1 MKIRCSGLKWRIR
14 NDTWEKIRTYK
25 KRLEQLLCVFHLHG
39 WRGPWDCR
47 GSKYPVHRTGSQL
60 SKPPLPETQMS
71 FFLFS
76 LWSLACRSLTCSNF
90 EHLGLHIRWLSSPQD
105 NKRIALKSVT
115 GVEKIWLLEMPQ
127 QFAFPYQKLEILNWK
142 SKTPPHYLLHCAK
155 KKKKILPKKKKKK
168 SPQQKTLASWRN
180 LPIPPSSSQS
190 LKGQWGPRHTVNT
203 RHRAW
208 YSRLSSWNACQVWR
222 YRRHTHVMVWIKS
235 NLQLFPSKAAEIN
248 TVTLTHFILLS
259 TFPNSRRID
268 AFKTWF

>member
-1 MKIRCSGLKWRIR
+1 M
-14 NDTWEKIRTYK
+14 
-25 KRLEQLLCVFHLHG
+25 LHRQS
-39 WRGPWDCR
+39 WQPHSCECR
-47 GSKYPVHRTGSQL
+47 GAGTQNKPWPPFL
-60 SKPPLPETQMS
+60 SSDHSPTPPETPQAWWAAQGAEAS
-71 FFLFS
+71 S
-76 LWSLACRSLTCSNF
+76 AGPETPTPAVRSCQ
-90 EHLGLHIRWLSSPQD
+90 I
-105 NKRIALKSVT
+105 
-115 GVEKIWLLEMPQ
+115 LL
-127 QFAFPYQKLEILNWK
+127 
-142 SKTPPHYLLHCAK
+142 
-155 KKKKILPKKKKKK
+155 
-168 SPQQKTLASWRN
+168 WRN

>member
-1 MKIRCSGLKWRIR
+1 MKDKEWHMG
-14 NDTWEKIRTYK
+14 EIRTYK

-47 GSKYPVHRTGSQL
+47 GSKYSVHRTGSQL
-60 SKPPLPETQMS
+60 SKPPLPETQMN

-142 SKTPPHYLLHCAK
+142 SKTPPHYLLPCAK
-155 KKKKILPKKKKKK
+155 KKKNSAQKKKKK
-168 SPQQKTLASWRN
+168 
-180 LPIPPSSSQS
+180 IPTTKNPCK
-190 LKGQWGPRHTVNT
+190 LKEPANT
-203 RHRAW
+203 T
-208 YSRLSSWNACQVWR
+208 Q
-222 YRRHTHVMVWIKS
+222 
-235 NLQLFPSKAAEIN
+235 
-248 TVTLTHFILLS
+248 
-259 TFPNSRRID
+259 
-268 AFKTWF
+268 